1 MTSTLPISQQLNF
14 NKNCDTSRTLVRDYN
29 SYNRILNRKQL
40 LANNSLSH
48 LLNQNRTLKLAARLV
63 EKSPK
68 QLQPFLKLS
77 RLDKPIGSW
86 LLFWP
91 CGWSLCLATQAG
103 NVPDLSLLAMFG
115 AGSLVMRGAGCTI
128 NDMWDRNIDRQVER
142 TRDRPITSGQVSI
155 IIIIIINT

>member
-1 MTSTLPISQQLNF
+1 MGFYKRNVNQAMYLGANLARLCPAGSLLTKRPVWVTSTLPISQQLNF

-77 RLDKPIGSW
+77 LPVRSACLTPSSILEPSW
-86 LLFWP
+86 
-91 CGWSLCLATQAG
+91 GWG
-103 NVPDLSLLAMFG
+103 
-115 AGSLVMRGAGCTI
+115 
-128 NDMWDRNIDRQVER
+128 
-142 TRDRPITSGQVSI
+142 
-155 IIIIIINT
+155 